1 MAHQYKT
8 MDSDKKQ
15 ELLNKKH
22 KNLKQWGLLQ
32 NKKFLTL

>member
-8 MDSDKKQ
+8 TDSDKIQ

-22 KNLKQWGLLQ
+22 KNLKQWRLLQ
-32 NKKFLTL
+32 NKKYLTL